1 MTILYFLVGLV
12 ASIIGA
18 IAGLGGGIIIKPVL
32 DFLGHYDVTTIGV
45 LSSSTVLSMAI
56 VSLINAFRSGSKV
69 KLKIGITLAVG
80 SIVGGLIGN
89 FIFEILIDSMKNK
102 DFVTVIQAG
111 ILAIL
116 MTSIFILDHKRKNM
130 RTANLENIF
139 LIFMAGIGLGGIAS
153 FLGIGGG
160 PLNIPILM
168 LAFSMTAKEAAL
180 NSIFIIFFSQV
191 SSLLL
196 TATTTGFS
204 PFNLEMLWVMIVGGA
219 LGGWIGRMISRKMD
233 DAHVVKLF
241 HILLLVVL
249 ILNIYNMINYLI

>member
-1 MTILYFLVGLV
+1 MTILYFLVGVV

-56 VSLINAFRSGSKV
+56 VSLINAFRAGSKV

-80 SIVGGLIGN
+80 SIVGGLIGH

-116 MTSIFILDHKRKNM
+116 MISIFILDHKRKNM

-204 PFNLEMLWVMIVGGA
+204 PFNLEMLWGMIVGGA

-249 ILNIYNMINYLI
+249 ILNVYNMINYLI